1 MKQYFFVFYV
11 SYSLALQLQEMKKQT
26 SNSGTNKSSI
36 FKDDLAA
43 FAHYFATLDS
53 EGLVSILRDDEVYDS
68 LSKQDWISL
77 IKTQFESFRSNTI
90 HYLKPIPGIC
100 SGCKKGY
107 SGYTF
112 LDEVNGFYV
121 DLAIEVTEHGNIDF
135 TDCVNLKNQIE
146 VANKK
151 EQIFIKPIPYPD
163 CDEVPF

>member
-1 MKQYFFVFYV
+1 MNTEQKKLLKQLDQMGDVVFVKNIENPKKTFAYHF
-11 SYSLALQLQEMKKQT
+11 SL
-26 SNSGTNKSSI
+26 
-36 FKDDLAA
+36 
-43 FAHYFATLDS
+43 LDI
-53 EGLVSILRDDEVYDS
+53 EGLDTILSDKNYYDGVSKSHYIN
-68 LSKQDWISL
+68 L
-77 IKTQFESFRSNTI
+77 IKIQFESLKEEGI
-90 HYLKPIPGIC
+90 HHLEPIPGIC
-100 SGCKKGY
+100 SGCKKGC

-135 TDCVNLKNQIE
+135 TDCVNLKNQIK

>member
-1 MKQYFFVFYV
+1 MKANIKWNNEVDAFTHFFAALDCEG
-11 SYSLALQLQEMKKQT
+11 LA
-26 SNSGTNKSSI
+26 SV
-36 FKDDLAA
+36 FKDDV
-43 FAHYFATLDS
+43 
-53 EGLVSILRDDEVYDS
+53 GYDG
-68 LSKQDWISL
+68 LSKQERLALFD
-77 IKTQFESFRSNTI
+77 KQFESLKEEGI
-90 HYLKPIPGIC
+90 HHLEPIPGIC
-100 SGCKKGY
+100 SGCKKGC